1 MNRIRRR
8 ALCAIVPCLLVRSAA
23 AADTPRIA
31 IEKPTVDFGPVVF
44 GKKLAHTFV
53 VRNPGGAALHVQQVT
68 SPCECFRATF
78 DETIAPGKSGR
89 IRTEIDTSA
98 LQGPI
103 LLTVRVRTNDPG
115 RPIARVE
122 IKALVKGA
130 IMLVPRDHLD
140 LTTVSG
146 QDQEDAIELEINRK
160 DPLPVT
166 AVESDSVVFS
176 AKLEKLTPGRRYR
189 ILVKA
194 SGAQAVGMHSGTIRI
209 HTADEDRPVIPLRCT
224 LLVVSSV
231 AVEPDT
237 LFLQNLSQDEA
248 RQGPL
253 EGPGEKP
260 SGQIFRG
267 RGGAVR
273 RLVRACPRAHASGRK
288 VLRPFRGAPAER
300 SPAAGTLGGHAAR
313 EDQPARRAGREGP
326 GLGGG
331 SLTPEAAGTLQPA
344 APTSTRYLQLSNLN
358 DASLVL
364 QAKASVT
371 L

>member
-1 MNRIRRR
+1 M
-8 ALCAIVPCLLVRSAA
+8 
-23 AADTPRIA
+23 
-31 IEKPTVDFGPVVF
+31 
-44 GKKLAHTFV
+44 
-53 VRNPGGAALHVQQVT
+53 T

-248 RQGPL
+248 RKGL
-253 EGPGEKP
+253 AKDRWKVLVK
-260 SGQIFRG
+260 SLRG
-267 RGGAVR
+267 RSFAVEEVR
-273 RLVRACPRAHASGRK
+273 SDASFVRARARMLPDGKSYDLFVELLPNE
-288 VLRPFRGAPAER
+288 VLRPGR
-300 SPAAGTLGGHAAR
+300 S
-313 EDQPARRAGREGP
+313 
-326 GLGGG
+326 
-331 SLTPEAAGTLQPA
+331 
-344 APTSTRYLQLSNLN
+344 
-358 DASLVL
+358 V
-364 QAKASVT
+364 VT
-371 L
+371 LHVKTNLPDAQDVKVPVWVEVR